1 MSGVENFTF
10 ENSENRE
17 SLRQIK
23 EIQRTAK
30 AERKKHISDTI
41 ISSLNWEWLIIA
53 SWDTLAH
60 ISALTAVWNRL
71 SFNDEADHIEIW
83 DIITIWLDKEDPN
96 KRALFRNGTKVWE
109 VLEGYEVSTSF
120 AIASVRRDVQDIVP
134 RAETRRRPRRNRSE
148 RWRQSID
155 TNEDHDGALLA
166 NYISE
171 RGYPIWRSGAFC
183 GQNVWNMLLEFWI
196 DDLPRSGRHGKL
208 WDQFCENSNYFTKVA
223 ISNPADAKAWW
234 ILVYD
239 EWFGPRYK
247 DWEEVARYK
256 YGHVEVALWDGRTYF
271 WNVASRPG
279 WSLDAARNP
288 EWAGFTWY
296 VYYPTGLSDDMMMV

>member
-71 SFNDEADHIEIW
+71 SFNNEADDIEIW
-83 DIITIWLDKEDPN
+83 DRITIWPDKEDPN

-120 AIASVRRDVQDIVP
+120 AIASVRRDVEDIIP
-134 RAETRRRPRRNRSE
+134 RSE
-148 RWRQSID
+148 RWRQYAEV
-155 TNEDHDGALLA
+155 NESHDWTLLA

-171 RGYPIWRSGAFC
+171 RGYPIWKNGAYC
-183 GQNVWNMLLEFWI
+183 GQNVGNMLSLFGSPQ
-196 DDLPRSGRHGKL
+196 LPSWGRHGYRWTSFL
-208 WDQFCENSNYFTKVA
+208 DWNPGFTKVRINSPSEA
-223 ISNPADAKAWW
+223 EAGGIC
-234 ILVYD
+234 VYD
-239 EWFGPRYK
+239 KWFGYTDERM
-247 DWEEVARYK
+247 A
-256 YGHVEVALWDGRTYF
+256 YGHVEIALWNGEFYYWSKR
-271 WNVASRPG
+271 NRPG
-279 WSLDAARNP
+279 WSIDASRNP
-288 EWAGFTWY
+288 DNSGFTWY
-296 VYYPTGLSDDMMMV
+296 VYYPVTSKFDDMMMV